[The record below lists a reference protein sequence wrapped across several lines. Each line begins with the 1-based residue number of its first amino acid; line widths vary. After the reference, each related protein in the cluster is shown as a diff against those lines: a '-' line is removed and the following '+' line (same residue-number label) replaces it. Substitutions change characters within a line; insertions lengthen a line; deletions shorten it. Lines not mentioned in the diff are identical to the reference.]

1 MLLSSTLSI
10 LLVCYLCRPEAKVIR
25 EIVGVISEELNGKLN
40 RKLNRRFSVNISEH
54 LVGIDT
60 RVEEM
65 LDSYLREGLGGVH
78 FVGICGMG
86 GIGKTT
92 LARAIYSRISGDFEA
107 SSFIANVSGETKNLR
122 LVALQK
128 QLLSEILLESEIR
141 ISNVHEGIDVIRNR
155 LHDKRVLIVLDDV
168 DEDIQLEA
176 LVGKHDWF
184 GLGSRII
191 LTSRDR
197 HLFERCGVNDV
208 YTSEELNDGEA
219 LELFSWRVFKEPYPK
234 EGYVELSKDF
244 VNYAKGI
251 PLAITVLASCFIGRS
266 IHEWERALDKLKNY
280 PDPRIF
286 DILQNSFD
294 GLMETQKELFL
305 DIACFFEGENIN
317 CIRDILESFGYY
329 PDYNI
334 NVLRDKHLITI
345 DEWGAIRMNGLLQFM
360 GQEIVHR
367 ESPKRLGQRTRLWHY
382 EDVYYVL
389 MNNIVSLLV

>member
-1 MLLSSTLSI
+1 M
-10 LLVCYLCRPEAKVIR
+10 
-25 EIVGVISEELNGKLN
+25 ISDELNGKLN
-40 RKLNRRFSVNISEH
+40 RKLNRRFSENFSKH
-54 LVGIDT
+54 FVGIDS

-86 GIGKTT
+86 GTGKTT
-92 LARAIYSRISGDFEA
+92 LAQEIYNRISGDFEA
-107 SSFIANVSGETKNLR
+107 STFIANVSEETKYQG
-122 LVALQK
+122 LVAIQK
-128 QLLSEILLESEIR
+128 QLLSEILKSEIG
-141 ISNVHEGIDVIRNR
+141 IWDVYEGTNVIGNR

-168 DEDIQLEA
+168 DEEEQLKA

-197 HLFERCGVNDV
+197 HLLERCGVNDV
-208 YTSEELNDGEA
+208 YTNKELNDGEA
-219 LELFSWRVFKEPYPK
+219 LELFSCRVFKEPCPK

-266 IHEWERALDKLKNY
+266 IHEWESALDKLKNY